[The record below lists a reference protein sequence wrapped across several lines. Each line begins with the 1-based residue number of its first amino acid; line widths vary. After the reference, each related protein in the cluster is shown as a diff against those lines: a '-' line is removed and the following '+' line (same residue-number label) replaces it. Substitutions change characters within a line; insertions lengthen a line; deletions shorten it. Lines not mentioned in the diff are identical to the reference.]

1 MPSQL
6 TLRLMIGPM
15 TVQDAPRSVME
26 ALTSVT
32 VTAGSGGNSKS
43 SFSLSFATSKE
54 SELMTDLLP
63 GGYFDPPSRVVI
75 AATLNGTT
83 GVLMDGIITS
93 QEVVPSDEAGKSQL
107 SIKGDDLTRIIDLI
121 DWSGII
127 PYPAM
132 PAEARILLMLAK
144 YMPLYGIVPMVIPSV
159 LLFVDNPLERI
170 DSQTGTDLAYIQAL
184 AERAGYTF
192 FIVPGPVPGAS
203 VAYWGPK
210 LRASIP
216 FLPTPTPFAIDWDG
230 SSNVESL
237 QFSFDGFQN
246 VQYVVMYKVSEIPVP
261 LPIPVPGITPL
272 SPPLGSKILFPLN
285 WQQIELSPYNP
296 IQSAAVA
303 LARAADASYG
313 IAGSGTLDVLRYGE
327 ILSPRTVV
335 EVQGAGQTFDGEY
348 FVDSVTHT
356 IKPGSYKQN
365 FSLIRNALAGAG
377 TGLAPLAAGQQ
388 LPALPLP
395 ATPAPTAP
403 GGPPVAPPQPAQP
416 PLPDP
421 TAGGPLPAVPG
432 PPIPVPASIGA
443 TVAPLPSS
451 PAT

>member
-6 TLRLMIGPM
+6 TLSLMIG
-15 TVQDAPRSVME
+15 TVTPNEAPRSVME
-26 ALTSVT
+26 ALTQVSVT
-32 VTAGSGGNSKS
+32 CGSKG
-43 SFSLSFATSKE
+43 SFSLSFATSKQ
-54 SELMTDLLP
+54 SELLTELLP

-75 AATLNGTT
+75 SATLNGTT
-83 GVLMDGIITS
+83 TVLMDGVITT
-93 QEVVPSDEAGKSQL
+93 QEVVPSDESGKSVL
-107 SIKGDDLTRIIDLI
+107 SIKGDDLTRILDLI
-121 DWSGII
+121 DFSGII

-132 PAEARILLMLAK
+132 PAEARIMLMIAK
-144 YMPLYGIVPMVIPSV
+144 YAPLYGIVPMVIPSV
-159 LLFVDNPLERI
+159 LLLVDNPLERI
-170 DSQTGTDLAYIQAL
+170 DSQTGTDLAYINSL

-192 FIVPGPVPGAS
+192 FIVPGPEPGMS
-203 VAYWGPK
+203 IAYWGPK

-237 QFSFDGFQN
+237 QFSFDGFHN
-246 VQYVVMYKVSEIPVP
+246 VQYVVMYKIADVPVP

-272 SPPLGSKILFPLN
+272 SPPLGSKLPFPLN
-285 WQQIELSPYNP
+285 WQQLELSAYNP
-296 IQSAAVA
+296 IQAAAVA

-313 IAGSGTLDVLRYGE
+313 ITGSGTLDVLRYGS

-335 EVQGAGQTFDGEY
+335 QVQGAGSTFDGDY

-377 TGLAPLAAGQQ
+377 SGLAPLTGGQQ
-388 LPALPLP
+388 LSAFPAPQ
-395 ATPAPTAP
+395 TPAAPAP
-403 GGPPVAPPQPAQP
+403 GGPPIPPPVPAQP

-421 TAGGPLPAVPG
+421 TAAGPLPAVAAPPPTVPTAPG
-432 PPIPVPASIGA
+432 SVAAS
-443 TVAPLPSS
+443 LPSS
-451 PAT
+451 PTI

>member
-1 MPSQL
+1 
-6 TLRLMIGPM
+6 MIGPM
-15 TVQDAPRSVME
+15 TVEEAPRSVME
-26 ALTSVT
+26 ALTSVS
-32 VTAGSGGNSKS
+32 VTAGSGGNSNS
-43 SFSLSFATSKE
+43 SFSLSFATSKQ
-54 SELMTDLLP
+54 SELITDLLP

-75 AATLNGTT
+75 SATLNGATT
-83 GVLMDGIITS
+83 VLMDGIITS
-93 QEVVPSDEAGKSQL
+93 QEVVPSDESGKSQL
-107 SIKGDDLTRIIDLI
+107 SIKGDDLTKIIDLI

-159 LLFVDNPLERI
+159 LLFVDNPVERI
-170 DSQTGTDLAYIQAL
+170 DSQTGTDLAYIKAL

-192 FIVPGPVPGAS
+192 FIVPGPVAGAS

-246 VQYVVMYKVSEIPVP
+246 VQYVVMYKVSELPVP

-272 SPPLGSKILFPLN
+272 SPPLGSKIPFPLN

-296 IQSAAVA
+296 IQAAAVA

-313 IAGSGTLDVLRYGE
+313 ISGNGTLDVLRYGE
-327 ILSPRTVV
+327 ILNPRTVV
-335 EVQGAGQTFDGEY
+335 QVQGAGQTFDGDY

-377 TGLAPLAAGQQ
+377 IGLGPFSAVQQ
-388 LPALPLP
+388 LSAPPLP
-395 ATPAPTAP
+395 PMTAPSAP
-403 GGPPVAPPQPAQP
+403 GGPPLAPPQPPQP

-432 PPIPVPASIGA
+432 PPTQVPASTGA
-443 TVAPLPSS
+443 TVATVPSS
-451 PAT
+451 PTN

>member
-1 MPSQL
+1 
-6 TLRLMIGPM
+6 MIGPM
-15 TVQDAPRSVME
+15 VVEDAPRSVME

-32 VTAGSGGNSKS
+32 VTAGSGGNSNS

-75 AATLNGTT
+75 SATLNGTT
-83 GVLMDGIITS
+83 TVLIDGIITS

-107 SIKGDDLTRIIDLI
+107 SIKGDDLTKIIDLI

-132 PAEARILLMLAK
+132 PAEARIVLMLAK

-170 DSQTGTDLAYIQAL
+170 DSQTGTDLAYIRAL

-192 FIVPGPVPGAS
+192 FIVPGPVAGAS
-203 VAYWGPK
+203 IAYWGPK

-246 VQYVVMYKVSEIPVP
+246 VQYVVMYKVSELPVP

-272 SPPLGSKILFPLN
+272 SPPLGTKIPFPLN
-285 WQQIELSPYNP
+285 WQQVELSPYNP
-296 IQSAAVA
+296 IQAAAVA

-313 IAGSGTLDVLRYGE
+313 ISGSGTLDVLRYGE
-327 ILSPRTVV
+327 ILNPRTVV
-335 EVQGAGQTFDGEY
+335 QVQGAGQTFDGDY
-348 FVDSVTHT
+348 FVNSVTHT
-356 IKPGSYKQN
+356 IRPGSYKQN
-365 FSLIRNALAGAG
+365 FSLIRNALGGAGA
-377 TGLAPLAAGQQ
+377 GLAPLTRGQQ

-395 ATPAPTAP
+395 TAPAPAAP
-403 GGPPVAPPQPAQP
+403 GGPPIPSPQPVQP

-421 TAGGPLPAVPG
+421 TAGGPLPAVPA
-432 PPIPVPASIGA
+432 PPMPTPTSGGA
-443 TVAPLPSS
+443 MVAPLPRS
-451 PAT
+451 PTS